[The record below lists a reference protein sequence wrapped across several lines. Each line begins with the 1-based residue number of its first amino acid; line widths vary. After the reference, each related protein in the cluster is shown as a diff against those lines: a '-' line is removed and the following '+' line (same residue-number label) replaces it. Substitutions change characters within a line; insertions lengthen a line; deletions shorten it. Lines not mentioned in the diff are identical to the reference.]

1 VKRILVF
8 LWIAAA
14 LTPAIRT
21 GEKIHVPVWPDPKQG
36 GAASLKA
43 GDLTAKLEGE
53 PARIRTVLGP
63 EDELLLLL
71 VMDVVGDLSL
81 VEPAKRTVVSAIQD
95 LPENVYVGLMQAQD
109 GLTVLVDPTP
119 DREKISRS
127 LETLPVSGRPGLLD
141 TVETVSKIGDEVLA
155 KSEVRVAVLY
165 ITDSDVREY
174 REDFTN
180 PVINR
185 SDPHDLSRRFPEGLI
200 REKISKLDSI
210 LASLET
216 PVFVVHLD
224 YRSERLNEAY
234 QAGLIQLSST
244 TGGTSLFCR
253 SSAEIPSVIQK
264 MLQTVKSF
272 YRVDI
277 ELPPRPP
284 KILQVQLE
292 SADGPLSYRQRFLL
306 DRR

>member
-1 VKRILVF
+1 MIRILVF
-8 LWIAAA
+8 LWLAAA
-14 LTPAIRT
+14 LSPAIRT
-21 GEKIHVPVWPDPKQG
+21 GENIHVPVWPDLKQS
-36 GAASLKA
+36 GATSLKA

-63 EDELLLLL
+63 DDELLLLF

-81 VEPAKRTVVSAIQD
+81 VEPAKRALASAIQD
-95 LPENVYVGLMQAQD
+95 LPQNAYAGLMQAQD

-127 LETLPVSGRPGLLD
+127 LESLPVSGRPGLLD
-141 TVETVSKIGDEVLA
+141 TVETVSKIGDEILA

-165 ITDSDVREY
+165 VTDSDVREY

-200 REKISKLDSI
+200 REKISKLDGM

-216 PVFVVHLD
+216 PVFIVHLD

-234 QAGLIQLSST
+234 QAGLMQLSST

-264 MLQTVKSF
+264 MLQTIKSF

-292 SADGPLSYRQRFLL
+292 SAAGPLSYRQRFLL